1 MNRRAVIS
9 LIGGAAASSLLG
21 PPSVRAQEG
30 GTTRRIGALIALTEN
45 DSEGQVRVQ
54 AFRLGLQQLGW
65 VEGRNLHIDYRW
77 SGASVERARSAAAE
91 LLAFRPDVIFAG
103 NTTALVALRQVTST
117 LPIVFAQVA
126 DPLARGYVA
135 SLARPGGNITG
146 FALYE
151 SGMAAKWVE
160 VLTELAPRTTSIG
173 VIYGPG
179 NAAQSYLPEIERALP
194 PSVRLTPYA
203 VHSPSELE
211 QAMERI
217 GSVPNAALIVL
228 SGSLVGLHRDLIILL
243 AVKYRL
249 PLVYPYRYFAAAGG
263 LMSYGPDVIDQ
274 YRRAASYVDR
284 VLKGE
289 KPADLPVQFP
299 TKYSFVINLKTAKS
313 LGLEIPDKL
322 LALADEVIE

>member
-1 MNRRAVIS
+1 MKSRREVIT
-9 LIGGAAASSLLG
+9 LLGGAAAAMG
-21 PPSVRAQEG
+21 PLVAHAQERSA
-30 GTTRRIGALIALTEN
+30 TRRIGVLLALTEK

-54 AFRLGLQQLGW
+54 AFREGLQELGW

-77 SGASVERARSAAAE
+77 TGASVEHARSAAAE
-91 LLAFRPDVIFAG
+91 LVVMRPDVIFAG
-103 NTTALVALRQVTST
+103 NTTALVALQGVTST

-151 SGMAAKWVE
+151 PGMAAKWVE
-160 VLTELAPRTTSIG
+160 VLTEVAPHTTRIG

-179 NAAQSYLPEIERALP
+179 NAAQTYLPEIERALP
-194 PSVRLTPYA
+194 PSVRLAPYA
-203 VHSPSELE
+203 VQSPSELE

-217 GSVPNAALIVL
+217 GSEPNSALIVL
-228 SGSLVGLHRDLIILL
+228 SGLLTGLHRDLIILL

-263 LMSYGPDVIDQ
+263 FMSYGPDLIEQ

-299 TKYSFVINLKTAKS
+299 TKYSFVINLKTAKA
-313 LGLEIPDKL
+313 LGLTVPDTL
-322 LALADEVIE
+322 LATANEVIE